1 MSYVTDPER
10 WHFLLQIP
18 GLCRAMFPVA
28 PSESDEL
35 ALSPDFA
42 QSLMAT
48 VVPGIS
54 HYEIAHVTL
63 YKVHQRVAQTFQQGR
78 AFLVGDAAHINNPL
92 GGMGMNGGIHDAI
105 NLTSRLVEV
114 WRGEK
119 PETELER
126 YDRQRR
132 LVTLEYI
139 EKQSIQNKRNL
150 ESDGIEF
157 GRTLA
162 EIAADK
168 ARTYEYLLRVSM
180 IASLRRAEELG

>member
-1 MSYVTDPER
+1 
-10 WHFLLQIP
+10 
-18 GLCRAMFPVA
+18 MFPISA
-28 PSESDEL
+28 DESDDL

-54 HYEIAHVTL
+54 SYEIAHVTL
-63 YKVHQRVAQTFQQGR
+63 YKVHQRVARTFQLGR
-78 AFLVGDAAHINNPL
+78 TFLVGDAAHINNPL
-92 GGMGMNGGIHDAI
+92 GGMGMNGGIHDAM
-105 NLTSRLVEV
+105 NLTARLIDAWHGTSTEA
-114 WRGEK
+114 
-119 PETELER
+119 ELER

-157 GRTLA
+157 KRSLT
-162 EIAADK
+162 EISSDTK
-168 ARTYEYLLRVSM
+168 RSYDYLLRVSM